1 MKNCSIIFP
10 IKYFD
15 FYYIF
20 NLYIVL
26 IIQIIR
32 LKNNGKKYIFNIL
45 SLNTNMNKKLKKLNI
60 IKIYSLIY
68 NTNI

>member
-45 SLNTNMNKKLKKLNI
+45 SLNNNMNKI
-60 IKIYSLIY
+60 
-68 NTNI
+68 